1 MKRTIYTLIAT
12 ALLLSCSGHEVRNY
26 IKVLDDVE
34 SYIQERPDS
43 ALTVIQ
49 SIVVDDLSSRELKAR
64 HALLLSQALD
74 KNFIDL
80 QSDSIIAPA
89 VKFFEKSGDHEALFK
104 AYYYHARVLSN
115 AGRYTEAMQIYLK
128 TEEMSGKV
136 KDLFAVGLLHS
147 QIGGLNS
154 MYFNYPK
161 AIE

>member
-12 ALLLSCSGHEVRNY
+12 AMLLSCSGHEVRNS

-49 SIVVDDLSSRELKAR
+49 SIGADDLSSRELKAR

-89 VKFFEKSGDHEALFK
+89 AKTAIKPKDNIFFFISI
-104 AYYYHARVLSN
+104 SS
-115 AGRYTEAMQIYLK
+115 YLN
-128 TEEMSGKV
+128 T
-136 KDLFAVGLLHS
+136 
-147 QIGGLNS
+147 
-154 MYFNYPK
+154 
-161 AIE
+161 